1 MKVYIVYVMCDYA
14 TALFMTAD
22 RAEADNK
29 SREYEDTLG
38 RDSWVTEYEFTETVK
53 SFELECD

>member
-1 MKVYIVYVMCDYA
+1 MKVYIVYVMFDYA
-14 TALFMTAD
+14 TAMFMSVSET
-22 RAEADNK
+22 EADNK

-38 RDSWVTEYEFTETVK
+38 RDSWVAEYEFTKTKK